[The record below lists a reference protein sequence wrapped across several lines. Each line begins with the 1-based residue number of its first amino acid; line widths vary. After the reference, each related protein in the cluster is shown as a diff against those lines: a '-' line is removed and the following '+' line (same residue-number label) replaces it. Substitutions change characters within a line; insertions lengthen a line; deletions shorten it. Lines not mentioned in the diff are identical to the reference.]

1 MAFKTIVVNRETG
14 VELSYLDSGAPPQSC
29 YTTIFAIHG
38 MIFTNAIFQK
48 ILDVAVTK
56 GIRFVAINRRAFPGS
71 TPYSREELDVV
82 TNGAST
88 ETDKDAF
95 IQDRG
100 HEITYFIDSFIQ
112 EHELPPLSAD
122 GMNGGVAI
130 LGWSIGSSHAAAAVA
145 STLTLPADVCARLR
159 LHLRSLIFYEAAPM
173 ILGLPPPPQSWLP
186 LTDTTIPAASRLRAF
201 SQWATSYFD
210 HGDLSSRDPEQ
221 LEWVVASPSSVPTF
235 YTFGTETL
243 NTITTF
249 DDATAGVDVPY
260 TYYFQNQLSSCYRK
274 AFFGKEIAA
283 IFPHIRRSC
292 LCGEKTGALGI
303 AGFWAIQDDEKTFG
317 GWTDVNYKLV
327 PGINHFVH
335 WADPEKALQILME
348 LM

>member
-1 MAFKTIVVNRETG
+1 MDYKTIMVNNKTG
-14 VELSYLDSGAPPQSC
+14 VELSYLDSGAPAKSC

-48 ILDVAVTK
+48 ILDIAASK
-56 GIRFVAINRRAFPGS
+56 GIRFVAVNRRAFPGS
-71 TPYSREELDVV
+71 TPYTRPELDVV
-82 TNGAST
+82 TDEAST
-88 ETDKDAF
+88 EAEKDAF
-95 IQDRG
+95 MQDRG
-100 HEITYFIDSFIQ
+100 HEITYFIDSFIR
-112 EHELPPLSAD
+112 EHELPPLSSD

-145 STLTLPADVCARLR
+145 STLTLPADVRARLS

-186 LTDTTIPAASRLRAF
+186 LTDMTMPAASRLRAF

-210 HGDLSSRDPEQ
+210 HGDLSSRDLNQ

-235 YTFGTETL
+235 FTFGNETL
-243 NTITTF
+243 DTITTF

-260 TYYFQNQLSSCYRK
+260 TYYFQDQLSLCYRK

-283 IFPHIRRSC
+283 IFPRMRRSC
-292 LCGEKTGALGI
+292 LCGERTGALGI
-303 AGFWAIQDDEKTFG
+303 AGLWAIQDDEKTFG
-317 GWTDVNYKLV
+317 GWTDITYKLV

-335 WADPEKALQILME
+335 WADPEKALQILLE